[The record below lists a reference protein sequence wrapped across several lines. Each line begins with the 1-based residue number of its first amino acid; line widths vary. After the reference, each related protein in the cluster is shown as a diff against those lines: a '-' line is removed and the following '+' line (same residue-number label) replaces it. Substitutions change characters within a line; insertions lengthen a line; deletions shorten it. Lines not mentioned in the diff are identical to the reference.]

1 MPTLFFLRTKQVTS
15 ENRLNL
21 PGVYWTRFSS
31 LYTDVSDV
39 EDKKKHKLLRTKH
52 KSFNS
57 KLGTIYVSHSQQ
69 ATQMKGTYRWI

>member
-1 MPTLFFLRTKQVTS
+1 MTS

-39 EDKKKHKLLRTKH
+39 EDKKT
-52 KSFNS
+52 
-57 KLGTIYVSHSQQ
+57 Q
-69 ATQMKGTYRWI
+69 AFKYKT